1 VLFRVRVGAEASID
15 FELELEI
22 PVYSVFLFYILHTW
36 CAFIVRVR
44 LTNQSSVI
52 EVETGFGL
60 RGVFQYCV
68 TVMFCHVLGVSVL
81 CYCHVL
87 SCSGCFSTVLL
98 VRNSL
103 H

>member
-1 VLFRVRVGAEASID
+1 MLFRVRVGAEASID

-22 PVYSVFLFYILHTW
+22 PVYSGFFVFRFYTHGVLL
-36 CAFIVRVR
+36 VRVR

-68 TVMFCHVLGVSVL
+68 EYHK
-81 CYCHVL
+81 
-87 SCSGCFSTVLL
+87 
-98 VRNSL
+98 
-103 H
+103 

>member
-1 VLFRVRVGAEASID
+1 MLFRVRVGAEASID

-22 PVYSVFLFYILHTW
+22 PVYSVFRFCFFVFRFYTHGVLL
-36 CAFIVRVR
+36 VRVR

-68 TVMFCHVLGVSVL
+68 TGTESVTPGNGIR
-81 CYCHVL
+81 Y
-87 SCSGCFSTVLL
+87 T
-98 VRNSL
+98 N
-103 H
+103 

>member
-1 VLFRVRVGAEASID
+1 MLFRVRVGAEASID

-22 PVYSVFLFYILHTW
+22 PVYSVFLGFVFVFRFYTHGVLL
-36 CAFIVRVR
+36 VRVR

-68 TVMFCHVLGVSVL
+68 TGTEFVTLGNGIR
-81 CYCHVL
+81 Y
-87 SCSGCFSTVLL
+87 T
-98 VRNSL
+98 N
-103 H
+103 

>member
-1 VLFRVRVGAEASID
+1 MLFRVRVGAEASID

-22 PVYSVFLFYILHTW
+22 PVYPGFLFYILHTW

-68 TVMFCHVLGVSVL
+68 TGTEFATLGNGIR
-81 CYCHVL
+81 Y
-87 SCSGCFSTVLL
+87 T
-98 VRNSL
+98 N
-103 H
+103 

>member
-22 PVYSVFLFYILHTW
+22 PVYSGFLFYILHTW

-68 TVMFCHVLGVSVL
+68 TGTEFVTLGNGIR
-81 CYCHVL
+81 Y
-87 SCSGCFSTVLL
+87 T
-98 VRNSL
+98 N
-103 H
+103 

>member
-22 PVYSVFLFYILHTW
+22 PVYSGFLFCFVFRFYTHGVLL
-36 CAFIVRVR
+36 VRVR

-68 TVMFCHVLGVSVL
+68 TGTEFVTLGNGIRYTNWSV
-81 CYCHVL
+81 H
-87 SCSGCFSTVLL
+87 TVP
-98 VRNSL
+98 
-103 H
+103 